1 MKLKNLIQ
9 NQVFKDKHI
18 LFLLIEHILW
28 YNKEQ
33 AYLNREKE
41 ISDNKFEKIKNL
53 YNKYEKEKIPIEY
66 ILWYCEFMWEKF
78 IVNENTLIPRP
89 ETEYLIKYVLDYL
102 NKEDPVSN
110 TGWHQLENS
119 KSDSEW
125 LKSWNPNPILQS
137 WLNPEISFQ
146 SSDNLLNKSSAIPY
160 IIDIWTGS
168 WIIWIILNK
177 ITKIPTICIDIDK
190 NTLKVAKKNNQNINL
205 NSKNITFIK
214 SDLLS
219 NLNEYF
225 ISSNS
230 ESILKS
236 WINPEVLNQFWNP
249 RYIVCS
255 NLPYLED
262 EYKLD
267 NLAEKEPKK
276 ALYAWK
282 DGLDLYRKLLNQLKQ
297 VKYKKICFFEL
308 TNKQAQILSKE
319 YNLKNY
325 KILETCHK
333 NIKILKLII

>member
-9 NQVFKDKHI
+9 SSIFKDKHI

-41 ISDNKFEKIKNL
+41 ISNNKFEKIKNL

-78 IVNENTLIPRP
+78 MVNENTLIPRP

-102 NKEDPVSN
+102 TDL
-110 TGWHQLENS
+110 TGLTNWIKS
-119 KSDSEW
+119 K
-125 LKSWNPNPILQS
+125 
-137 WLNPEISFQ
+137 
-146 SSDNLLNKSSAIPY
+146 NKSSPSISQNPQ
-160 IIDIWTGS
+160 ISLLDIWTGS
-168 WIIWIILNK
+168 WIIWIMLNK

-219 NLNEYF
+219 SLNKYF
-225 ISSNS
+225 ISSNY

-236 WINPEVLNQFWNP
+236 WINPKTLNQSWNP
-249 RYIVCS
+249 RYIVCA

-262 EYKLD
+262 EYKID
-267 NLAEKEPKK
+267 NLTEKEPKK

-308 TNKQAQILSKE
+308 TNKQAQILPKE

-333 NIKILKLII
+333 NIKILKIIF